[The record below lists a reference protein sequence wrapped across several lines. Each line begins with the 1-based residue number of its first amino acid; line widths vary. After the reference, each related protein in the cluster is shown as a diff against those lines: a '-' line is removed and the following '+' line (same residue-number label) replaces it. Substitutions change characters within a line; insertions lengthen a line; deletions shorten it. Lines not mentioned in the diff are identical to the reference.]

1 LVRPK
6 LIYPA
11 VVPRSA
17 DVGSDLEKRVSERLK
32 DLVDEETTR
41 KLGEL
46 NIVTEVSEIAAG
58 SIIVKFQ
65 PLSAYSPL
73 AVDTGR
79 NIRDATL
86 GVQGVRTVRV
96 ECGGH
101 MMDELVNRIVN
112 KEEIKPKVAS
122 KTVGVPKRE

>member
-1 LVRPK
+1 
-6 LIYPA
+6 
-11 VVPRSA
+11 
-17 DVGSDLEKRVSERLK
+17 VGSDLEKRVSEHLK

-41 KLGEL
+41 KFGEL
-46 NIVTEVSEIAAG
+46 NIVTDVSEITMG
-58 SIIVKFQ
+58 SVRVKFQ

-79 NIRDATL
+79 SIRDAAL
-86 GVQGVRTVRV
+86 AVEGVKTVRV

-112 KEEIKPKVAS
+112 KGEIKPKIT
-122 KTVGVPKRE
+122 K